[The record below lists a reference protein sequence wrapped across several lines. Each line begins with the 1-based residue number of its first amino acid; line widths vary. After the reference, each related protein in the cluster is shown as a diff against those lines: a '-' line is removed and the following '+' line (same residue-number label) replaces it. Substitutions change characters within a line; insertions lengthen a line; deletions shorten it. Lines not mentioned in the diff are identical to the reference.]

1 MPRFYQA
8 AGRSLASRARA
19 LVLLVGVTSGIASCA
34 PPRLAGLPGAPVP
47 AHLPRVELP
56 AGHRR
61 VVFRWELQQRFGS
74 ARGEGVARV
83 APPDSARFDF
93 FLQGGIGSG
102 SAILLAD
109 SLRFPGNDD
118 ARQYL
123 PPAALLWASLG
134 RLSIPAL
141 RDTVAR
147 VDGGLLRVDI
157 GVPPQWRLTFRTDS
171 LVRVE
176 RVSDGR
182 IAEWVERD
190 GDHIRYRNEKARRT
204 LLLTVTRVDTMPPFD
219 ASIWSAF

>member
-1 MPRFYQA
+1 
-8 AGRSLASRARA
+8 
-19 LVLLVGVTSGIASCA
+19 
-34 PPRLAGLPGAPVP
+34 
-47 AHLPRVELP
+47 
-56 AGHRR
+56 
-61 VVFRWELQQRFGS
+61 VVFRWELEQRFGS

-109 SLRFPGNDD
+109 SLRFPGGDE

-134 RLSIPAL
+134 RLSIPPV
-141 RDTVAR
+141 RDTLAR

-219 ASIWSAF
+219 ASIWSTF